1 MNYTGY
7 YFNKLSCIKL
17 TALKNYI
24 DDFLH
29 LFFPHVC
36 VGCDNDI
43 VNTEDE
49 LCAACLNSLPETGFL
64 SAKNNPVE
72 KIFYGRLKIENAGS
86 AFYFNKDS
94 VIQNLIIQ
102 LKYRNNKNAGV
113 FLGKL
118 LGQRIVNGNRFNN
131 VDVIVALPLNDK
143 KLYKRGYNQSLAIVE
158 GITSVWDKPVFENA
172 VERNLFTETQ
182 TQKDRVARWKTM
194 EGVFEVNDIALL
206 ENKHVLLVDD
216 VVTTG
221 ATLEACGSAIVKVP
235 GVKLSVATVAYTI

>member
-1 MNYTGY
+1 
-7 YFNKLSCIKL
+7 L
-17 TALKNYI
+17 TAIKNYI

-36 VGCDNDI
+36 AGCDND
-43 VNTEDE
+43 VLNTDDE

-64 SAKNNPVE
+64 STQNNPVE
-72 KIFYGRLKIENAGS
+72 KIFYGRIKIHNAGS

-94 VIQNLIIQ
+94 VIQELIIQ
-102 LKYRNNKNAGV
+102 LKYRNNKNAGK

-118 LGQRIVNGNRFNN
+118 LGQRLLESKRFDD

-158 GITSVWDKPVFENA
+158 GITSVWNKKVAENA
-172 VERNLFTETQ
+172 VGRILFTETQ
-182 TQKDRVARWKTM
+182 TQKDRIARWRTM
-194 EGVFEVNDIALL
+194 ENVFEVYDASLL

-221 ATLEACGSAIVKVP
+221 ATLEACSSAILKVP
-235 GVKLSVATVAYTI
+235 GVKLSLATVAYTI